1 MVAPKLVRRRAFAV
15 AFAGLA
21 ATTALAGCGG
31 DAGSSNG
38 AETGFVNIQ
47 SGISQVS
54 AGGRQAMPAL
64 SGTTLQGKAMNVSY
78 TGHVTVINVWG
89 SWCTPCREEAP
100 DFAEAAQKYAAKGVE
115 FVGINT
121 RDDNAAAIAYNSL
134 FGIKYPSLQD
144 PDETLVLD
152 LKQIIPATSVPSTII
167 VDSTGKV
174 AVRALGGITEPEL
187 AQEINYALAG
197 S

>member
-1 MVAPKLVRRRAFAV
+1 MVAPKLARRRAFAV
-15 AFAGLA
+15 AAAGLA
-21 ATTALAGCGG
+21 ATAVLAGCSSGS
-31 DAGSSNG
+31 GSSNG
-38 AETGFVNIQ
+38 AQTGYV
-47 SGISQVS
+47 SVTTGISQVT
-54 AGGRQAMPAL
+54 AADRQAMPAL
-64 SGTTLQGKAMNVSY
+64 SGTTLQGGSLSVSY
-78 TGHVTVINVWG
+78 SGHVTVINVWG

-121 RDDNAAAIAYNSL
+121 RDDNAAAIAYNSS

-144 PDETLVLD
+144 PNETLVLD
-152 LKQIIPATSVPSTII
+152 LKQIIPATSVPSTVI
-167 VDSTGKV
+167 VDRSGKV

-187 AQEINYALAG
+187 LKEIDYTLAG